1 MTKEQLEQRID
12 EFIEFAENS
21 RKDYAQALHFKRYFS
36 DKSYEIILEKYKTFT
51 IICKILHELFDNKG
65 E

>member
-21 RKDYAQALHFKRYFS
+21 RKDYAKALNLKRYFGPM
-36 DKSYEIILEKYKTFT
+36 DYEIITTKFRTYT